1 MSKPP
6 STAARVVSL
15 VVRSVVGVGILV
27 VAIGVAGTLVA
38 TRPSPPRANRPEP
51 VLQVRVMPATSAQ
64 VARVWTGYGT
74 ARAMNAA
81 QIPAQVSGVAV
92 ERPTR
97 IETGMAV
104 PAVEPPVDPAMDPV
118 PGPDSSPGS
127 DPTAERPE
135 DRVGGRAYLDWL
147 RAAAGEGLIVQIDP
161 SDYIAR
167 LDSAL
172 DQIAATRAQIAS
184 LGVQEA
190 RVREQVAL
198 ATRERE
204 VQERE
209 LGRLEEAQ
217 SAGGANVSEIERRR
231 STLFLAQRVEAQ
243 LLEQY
248 EQIEPRRTELRAR
261 LRDQAAVARIA
272 RENLGRT
279 VITSPIAGSLQEVMV
294 EQGEWVQ
301 SGAPVAR
308 VVDLSRVEVPLRVPM
323 SAAGSIRVG
332 DGVTLRADV
341 RADLSWE
348 GRVARLAPEGDA
360 GTRTLTVFVEVRQD
374 PGGDA
379 DLLRPGQFVVGDVRT
394 QRLERVLLVPRR
406 VIADDRLYIAVESEA
421 AEGGTIMVARSVHA
435 TPLFAVVGQ
444 RPDLDPLETE
454 WIALARGGQ
463 LGEGD
468 RVIVTNIDDL
478 HEGLVVGVAG
488 ADASA
493 RSNQAAAGG
502 SRAGGAGGPEDE
514 RASP

>member
-27 VAIGVAGTLVA
+27 IAIAVAGTLVA

-51 VLQVRVMPATSAQ
+51 VLQVRVMPAASAQ

-74 ARAMNAA
+74 ARAMIAA
-81 QIPAQVSGVAV
+81 QIPAQVSGVAT

-97 IETGMAV
+97 IEPGMAV
-104 PAVEPPVDPAMDPV
+104 PAVRTPTDPAMDPV
-118 PGPDSSPGS
+118 PSRMEDQSLF
-127 DPTAERPE
+127 ERPE
-135 DRVGGRAYLDWL
+135 DRVGGRAYLAWL
-147 RAAAGEGLIVQIDP
+147 REAAGEGLIVQIDP

-172 DQIAATRAQIAS
+172 DQIAATRAQISS
-184 LGVQEA
+184 LGVQET
-190 RVREQVAL
+190 RLREQVAL

-209 LGRLEEAQ
+209 LTRIEEAQ
-217 SAGGANVSEIERRR
+217 SAGGANLSEIERRR
-231 STLFLAQRVEAQ
+231 STLFLAQRVETQ
-243 LLEQY
+243 LLEQL
-248 EQIEPRRTELRAR
+248 EQIEPRRAELRAR
-261 LRDQAAVARIA
+261 LRDQASVARIA

-279 VITSPIAGSLQEVMV
+279 VITSPIAGSLQDVMV

-301 SGAPVAR
+301 SGAAVAR

-374 PGGDA
+374 PDEGG

-394 QRLERVLLVPRR
+394 ERVERVLLVPRR
-406 VIADDRLYIAVESEA
+406 VIADDRLYVAVESEA

-444 RPDLDPLETE
+444 RPDLDPRETE
-454 WIALARGGQ
+454 WIALDRGGD

-478 HEGLVVGVAG
+478 HEGLVVGVAASEAAARADQG
-488 ADASA
+488 AGGG
-493 RSNQAAAGG
+493 AAAGEG
-502 SRAGGAGGPEDE
+502 Q

>member
-1 MSKPP
+1 MTKPP
-6 STAARVVSL
+6 SPIARVISI

-27 VAIGVAGTLVA
+27 IGIAIAGTLVA

-51 VLQVRVMPATSAQ
+51 VLQVRVMPAASAQ
-64 VARVWTGYGT
+64 VARVWKGYGT
-74 ARAMNAA
+74 AQAMNAA
-81 QIPAQVSGVAV
+81 QIPAQVSGTAI
-92 ERPTR
+92 ERPSR
-97 IETGMAV
+97 IEAGMAV
-104 PAVEPPVDPAMDPV
+104 PAAETPTDPAMDPV
-118 PGPDSSPGS
+118 PSRMEDQSLF
-127 DPTAERPE
+127 ERPE

-147 RAAAGEGLIVQIDP
+147 RQAAGEGLIVQIDP

-184 LGVQEA
+184 LVVQQA
-190 RVREQVAL
+190 RLEEQVAL

-209 LGRLEEAQ
+209 LARIEEAQ
-217 SAGGANVSEIERRR
+217 AAGGANQSEIERRR
-231 STLFLAQRVEAQ
+231 STLFLAQRVETQ
-243 LLEQY
+243 LLEQL

-261 LRDQAAVARIA
+261 LRDQASVARIA
-272 RENLGRT
+272 RENLART
-279 VITSPIAGSLQEVMV
+279 VITSPIAGSLQDVMV
-294 EQGEWVQ
+294 ERGEWVQ
-301 SGAPVAR
+301 SGSTVAR

-348 GRVARLAPEGDA
+348 GVVARLAPEGDA

-374 PGGDA
+374 PDGAG

-394 QRLERVLLVPRR
+394 ERMERVLLVPRR
-406 VIADDRLYIAVESEA
+406 VIADDRLYVAIESEA
-421 AEGGTIMVARSVHA
+421 AEGGSITVARSVDA

-444 RPDLDPLETE
+444 RRDLDPLETE
-454 WIALARGGQ
+454 WIALEHGGE
-463 LGEGD
+463 LREGD
-468 RVIVTNIDDL
+468 RIIVTNIDDL
-478 HEGLVVGVAG
+478 HDGLVVGVDGPDPAMPAG
-488 ADASA
+488 PATAS
-493 RSNQAAAGG
+493 
-502 SRAGGAGGPEDE
+502 GAGGGAASPSEGE